1 MAVSEKRA
9 ASLVGQPFPRVEDGV
24 LLRGAG
30 WFMDDLEPLPGI
42 AHAAVVRST
51 VAHARIAAVDPS
63 AAEAAEGVIGVLTG
77 RDVARLSK
85 PLGSA
90 LPDAPP
96 FWAAATDEV
105 RYVGEPVAV
114 VVAADRY
121 LAEDAAEK
129 VVVDYEPLPVV
140 ADLDAALSEDG
151 AQGAPLV
158 HPPLGTN
165 VVSDR
170 RMTYGDPDGAFG
182 RAPVVV

>member
-1 MAVSEKRA
+1 
-9 ASLVGQPFPRVEDGV
+9 
-24 LLRGAG
+24 
-30 WFMDDLEPLPGI
+30 MDDLEPLPGI

-114 VVAADRY
+114 V
-121 LAEDAAEK
+121 EAAEK